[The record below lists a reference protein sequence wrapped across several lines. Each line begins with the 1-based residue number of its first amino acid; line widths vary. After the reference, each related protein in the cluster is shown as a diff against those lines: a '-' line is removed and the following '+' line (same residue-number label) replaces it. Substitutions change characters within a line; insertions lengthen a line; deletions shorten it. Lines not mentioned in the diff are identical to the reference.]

1 MFAAKSQN
9 KLSKSFL
16 SDNNAKRRTEDLADA
31 ILTKLLGKQTHS
43 VYVLQFRATIPL
55 MNNNAGS
62 SSYILHS
69 WMKLRQKFFV

>member
-1 MFAAKSQN
+1 MFDAKSQN

-16 SDNNAKRRTEDLADA
+16 SDNAKRRTEDLADA